1 MLCFS
6 AVSQNEIILKSFIL
20 NAETQHRGSYEF
32 ALSFSRQRFADY
44 LSAERSKPSLGLGW
58 MRREAAGVS

>member
-44 LSAERSKPSLGLGW
+44 LSAERSKPSLGLG
-58 MRREAAGVS
+58 